1 MRQFLYCEFIDWSQ
15 LVIVWILIID
25 PKQTLNTLITYNF
38 GNNVYK
44 LYKMVQK
51 IFNLITILCL

>member
-38 GNNVYK
+38 GNNAYT